1 MFVGDGEASVH
12 TSMYNKTEQDNKT
25 NELQQ
30 ESDQHRDDSNGAAS
44 PTPGDC
50 QLLRRLQADVNSLSL
65 VNSEQSQVYV
75 PSYCMSECEISIG
88 QYCLQCE
95 LKVYECALKYCL
107 FVCIVNLA
115 FVKPLCCFKL
125 LCMRDQENYM

>member
-1 MFVGDGEASVH
+1 MLVGDGEASVH

-95 LKVYECALKYCL
+95 LK
-107 FVCIVNLA
+107 
-115 FVKPLCCFKL
+115 
-125 LCMRDQENYM
+125 CMNVR